1 MLWISKNRKQKT
13 QSQAHPCVK
22 LKTVIYFN
30 TVRHQMRIKSI
41 FLIMFQVVHDN
52 VLMCHTCKFTSSTS
66 RLTIILKGSFNEM
79 DDEGDISCSFYA
91 FRKLKCSKSGHVTV
105 AGYLD
110 PQRDPR
116 DDDQKNDV
124 AMWVTRPQLPPHND
138 VAKAK
143 FILSLIGDQF
153 CDMVRQEQKCL
164 ALHADQ
170 QPENRNAAWKPS
182 VRMVREMCDVCK
194 TTLFNFHWTCAR
206 CGIFICLDC
215 YQVNA

>member
-1 MLWISKNRKQKT
+1 
-13 QSQAHPCVK
+13 
-22 LKTVIYFN
+22 
-30 TVRHQMRIKSI
+30 MRIKSI